1 MVNAVDIKEVIESAS
16 IRGNFIREKFDSR
29 NIPDNLQKI
38 IVIPIFPELS
48 HLLVFANYI
57 FPSLKNDIN
66 FKDKYIIIV
75 TWKGFSKFFAQADEV
90 WSQKSVDNI
99 DRFYEKTEGMLNKS
113 DTITVIFRSLN
124 EFFRNVIDPS
134 RFANLFQNGFN
145 RSNIGKNSI
154 DIVKS
159 NLPNINYLNQSI
171 VKSISELGERKVFI
185 IPFKFIKQ
193 WHLGKVI
200 LHKLS
205 SSFYQSVIESF
216 TSKNIKC
223 VVLKN
228 YMTFD
233 ISKDFIDNPNVLF
246 VQEDDWFL
254 VMAYILSTKIFV
266 DFFSGL
272 NSMSMYCGC
281 RSISIAERNFNVV
294 SNQKDI
300 ELCMTD
306 SNIDTKVFTFF
317 DLNYSLLNKKL
328 FFIDKLIYEIVNTNL
343 DKHIENKN
351 KYSVDLQA
359 SIVERVKQFHPKFIG
374 IKKKVIEE

>member
-1 MVNAVDIKEVIESAS
+1 
-16 IRGNFIREKFDSR
+16 
-29 NIPDNLQKI
+29 
-38 IVIPIFPELS
+38 
-48 HLLVFANYI
+48 
-57 FPSLKNDIN
+57 
-66 FKDKYIIIV
+66 
-75 TWKGFSKFFAQADEV
+75 
-90 WSQKSVDNI
+90 
-99 DRFYEKTEGMLNKS
+99 
-113 DTITVIFRSLN
+113 
-124 EFFRNVIDPS
+124 
-134 RFANLFQNGFN
+134 
-145 RSNIGKNSI
+145 
-154 DIVKS
+154 
-159 NLPNINYLNQSI
+159 
-171 VKSISELGERKVFI
+171 
-185 IPFKFIKQ
+185 
-193 WHLGKVI
+193 
-200 LHKLS
+200 
-205 SSFYQSVIESF
+205 VIESF

-254 VMAYILSTKIFV
+254 VMAYMLSTKIFV

>member
-16 IRGNFIREKFDSR
+16 IRGNFLREKFDSR

-38 IVIPIFPELS
+38 IVIPIFSELS

-57 FPSLKNDIN
+57 FPDLKNDIN

-75 TWKGFSKFFAQADEV
+75 TWKGFSKFFVQADEV

-99 DRFYEKTEGMLNKS
+99 DRFYEKSEGMLNKS
-113 DTITVIFRSLN
+113 DTINVIFRSLN

-134 RFANLFQNGFN
+134 RFANLFNNGFN

-159 NLPNINYLNQSI
+159 NLPNINYLNQNVI
-171 VKSISELGERKVFI
+171 KNISELGERKIFI

-193 WHLGKVI
+193 WHLGKVV

-205 SSFYQSVIESF
+205 SSFYQTVIENF
-216 TSKNIKC
+216 AARNIKC

-233 ISKDFIDNPNVLF
+233 VSKNFIDNPNVLF

-254 VMAYILSTKIFV
+254 VMAYMLSTKMFI

-281 RSISIAERNFNVV
+281 RSISITERNFNIA

-300 ELCMTD
+300 ESCMTD
-306 SNIDTKVFTFF
+306 SDIDTKVFSFF
-317 DLNYSLLNKKL
+317 DLNYNLLNKKL

-351 KYSVDLQA
+351 KYSIDLQVGIA
-359 SIVERVKQFHPKFIG
+359 ERVKQFHPKFIG